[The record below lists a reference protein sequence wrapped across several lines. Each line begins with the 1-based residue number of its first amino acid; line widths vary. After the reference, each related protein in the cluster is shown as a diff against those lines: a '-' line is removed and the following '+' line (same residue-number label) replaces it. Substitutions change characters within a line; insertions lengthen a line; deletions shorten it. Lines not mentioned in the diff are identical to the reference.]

1 MLIVLD
7 VFQFLK
13 EINKDLFRV
22 LNNIDKID
30 YSLSA
35 SFLDLSKI

>member
-7 VFQFLK
+7 VFQCLI

-30 YSLSA
+30 HSLSA
-35 SFLDLSKI
+35 SFLDLTKI